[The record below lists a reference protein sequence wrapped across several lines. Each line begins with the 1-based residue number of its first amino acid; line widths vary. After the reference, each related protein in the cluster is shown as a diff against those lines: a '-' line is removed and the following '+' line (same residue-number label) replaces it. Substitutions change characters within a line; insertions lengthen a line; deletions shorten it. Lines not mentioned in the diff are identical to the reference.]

1 MRKESRE
8 KLILRHV
15 KEENYPI
22 IDQYLAVKSIC

>member
-1 MRKESRE
+1 MPKESRK

-15 KEENYPI
+15 KEESYPI